1 MHIVT
6 AKAEGIAEVN
16 PTCHIVTKDAAGDD
30 VAAGAEESLE
40 VRLCHVLGE
49 AGDIEVGTLNGL
61 AAGPG
66 VGDLG
71 EEREETLI
79 NCFDPSTFLWLNKS
93 G

>member
-40 VRLCHVLGE
+40 VGLCHVLGE
-49 AGDIEVGTLNGL
+49 AGDIEVGTLDGL
-61 AAGPG
+61 ATGPG
-66 VGDLG
+66 VGNLG
-71 EEREETLI
+71 EVFKETLI
-79 NCFDPSTFLWLNKS
+79 NCLDPRKFL
-93 G
+93 